1 MTLISMHYSSKCP
14 RMMQKQYPSR
24 HGQCTLSVKTARCIV
39 SSRNHLS
46 KMHAVPEDRDAYQW
60 MDEKLKHVIES
71 QQFNKHA
78 LAEIFKVS
86 REMEDIRPN
95 SDESRQLQGRI
106 MSTLFY
112 EPSTRTRLSFESA
125 MARLGG
131 TVLST
136 ESAGEYSSAAKGETL
151 EDTIRTV
158 EAYADTI
165 VLRHFQAGSARRAAN
180 AASVPIINAGD
191 GPGQHP
197 TQALLD
203 VYTIDR
209 EIGRL
214 DNFKIGMV
222 GDLANGRT
230 VRSLAYVLSMYQG
243 VKMYFVAPDVVRM
256 KDDIKA
262 YLSSQGVEWEEV
274 EDLKAVASD
283 VNVLYQT
290 RIQKERFQDRPED
303 YDKAKG
309 KYIVDSEVMNLLPKD
324 AVVMHPLPRVDEID
338 PRVDSDPRAAYF
350 RQAKNGLFI
359 SATWFFMALLL
370 LVQADVARSL
380 RLEHSVDGGKSFK
393 LIGDIDIDPVEK
405 HIDLEGL
412 YGSKLVAIQDEL
424 MNAARKDPS
433 NMYHFRVSTDED
445 SRSAVMSSIPA
456 SCWIQ
461 AGDKAHIRLH
471 SGDHGDS
478 VQGVSLHAPCSREQ
492 VGDGPVGSMAR
503 VDRISILK
511 PHIAQDLPVSLSTG
525 QTVDLE
531 ASVLGSND
539 QALPQ
544 KEDGEKSNQ
553 EEPKK
558 DDRTWLQKNWLFVA
572 LGFFIL
578 ANRLGAVGQD
588 AGQQQQGVGRQI
600 PVGQR
605 Q

>member
-1 MTLISMHYSSKCP
+1 M
-14 RMMQKQYPSR
+14 
-24 HGQCTLSVKTARCIV
+24 GKT
-39 SSRNHLS
+39 
-46 KMHAVPEDRDAYQW
+46 HAVPEDRDTYQW

-230 VRSLAYVLSMYQG
+230 VRSLAYVLSMYKG

-256 KDDIKA
+256 KDDIKSF
-262 YLSSQGVEWEEV
+262 LTGEGVEWEEV

-283 VNVLYQT
+283 VDVLYQT

-309 KYIVDSEVMNLLPKD
+309 KYIVDTEVMDLLPKD

-350 RQAKNGLFI
+350 RQAKNGLFVR
-359 SATWFFMALLL
+359 MALL
-370 LVQADVARSL
+370 
-380 RLEHSVDGGKSFK
+380 K
-393 LIGDIDIDPVEK
+393 LA
-405 HIDLEGL
+405 L
-412 YGSKLVAIQDEL
+412 QD
-424 MNAARKDPS
+424 N
-433 NMYHFRVSTDED
+433 
-445 SRSAVMSSIPA
+445 
-456 SCWIQ
+456 
-461 AGDKAHIRLH
+461 
-471 SGDHGDS
+471 
-478 VQGVSLHAPCSREQ
+478 
-492 VGDGPVGSMAR
+492 
-503 VDRISILK
+503 
-511 PHIAQDLPVSLSTG
+511 
-525 QTVDLE
+525 
-531 ASVLGSND
+531 
-539 QALPQ
+539 
-544 KEDGEKSNQ
+544 
-553 EEPKK
+553 
-558 DDRTWLQKNWLFVA
+558 
-572 LGFFIL
+572 
-578 ANRLGAVGQD
+578 
-588 AGQQQQGVGRQI
+588 
-600 PVGQR
+600 
-605 Q
+605 